1 MNKEIFILPCSITV
15 NKKLYKCEYNH
26 ELIHILEIITQKGF
40 YELYEK
46 FIYHD
51 NLSKEDV
58 ISIIAVSVFKNHGTD
73 GMNEVRDA
81 LTKNP
86 HLSTDD
92 FAHFRIYFKNLFPDL
107 TKFNRDMDI
116 YIDDKKNSLS
126 SSFYN
131 FEEVYALAL
140 NCLGWSDTEF
150 WNATPRKLCFA
161 LSAKSKYNEEFE
173 KHKERIQKKTS
184 INLLNGIKSIL

>member
-1 MNKEIFILPCSITV
+1 MYKEIFILPCSITV

-26 ELIHILEIITQKGF
+26 ELIHFLEIITQKGF

-46 FIYHD
+46 FIFFD
-51 NLSKEDV
+51 NLPKEDV

-92 FAHFRIYFKNLFPDL
+92 FARFRIYFKNLFPDL
-107 TKFNRDMDI
+107 SKFNREMDI
-116 YIDDKKNSLS
+116 CPENNGKTSP
-126 SSFYN
+126 FYN

-161 LSAKSKYNEEFE
+161 LSAKSKYNEELE
-173 KHKERIQKKTS
+173 KRRDKIQKKNTV
-184 INLLNGIKSIL
+184 NLLNGIKAIL